1 MMAKAATSVVAVARN
16 VKPDQLTAPTPC
28 PEWDVRTLV
37 NHLMFWSAFRSE
49 LAARKQQAPADDP
62 VTEATDFTAQRDWP
76 ETLARQLDKAV
87 AAWSEP
93 GATEGDTGLA
103 GGSMPA
109 RMIAMM
115 MVGELVVHGWD
126 LARATGQTI
135 DTDPETLRTAH
146 EMAAAMGDQGRQMG
160 AFGEE
165 VTVPPDAPLLDRVL
179 GISGRDPQWTA
190 PEAGVPAPTDRT
202 GANG

>member
-1 MMAKAATSVVAVARN
+1 MMARAGASTVEVARN

-28 PEWDVRTLV
+28 PEWDVRALV

-62 VTEATDFTAQRDWP
+62 VTEETDFTAQRDWP
-76 ETLARQLDKAV
+76 GTLARQLDRAV
-87 AAWSEP
+87 AAWAEP
-93 GATEGDTGLA
+93 GATEGNTGLA

-109 RMIAMM
+109 RMIGMM

-135 DTDPETLRTAH
+135 DTDPATLATAH
-146 EMAAAMGDQGRQMG
+146 EMASAMGEQGRQMG
-160 AFGEE
+160 AFGAE
-165 VTVPPDAPLLDRVL
+165 VELPESAPMLDRVL
-179 GISGRDPQWTA
+179 GLSGRNPQWT
-190 PEAGVPAPTDRT
+190 P
-202 GANG
+202 

>member
-1 MMAKAATSVVAVARN
+1 MMAKAAAEVVEVARN
-16 VKPDQLTAPTPC
+16 VKPDQLGAPTPC
-28 PEWDVRTLV
+28 PEWDVRALV

-49 LAARKQQAPADDP
+49 LAARKEQAPADDP
-62 VTEATDFTAQRDWP
+62 ITEKTDFTASPDWP

-87 AAWSEP
+87 AAWSAP
-93 GATEGDTGLA
+93 DALTGDTGLA

-126 LARATGQTI
+126 LARATGQTLPA
-135 DTDPETLRTAH
+135 DPAVVATAG

-160 AFGEE
+160 AFGAE
-165 VTVPPDAPLLDRVL
+165 VTVPADASPLDKVL
-179 GISGRDPQWTA
+179 GLSGRDPQWT
-190 PEAGVPAPTDRT
+190 P
-202 GANG
+202 

>member
-1 MMAKAATSVVAVARN
+1 MELHEMMAKAATEVVEVARN
-16 VKPDQLTAPTPC
+16 VKPDQLGAPTPC
-28 PEWDVRTLV
+28 PEWDVRALV

-49 LAARKQQAPADDP
+49 LAARKEQAPADDP
-62 VTEATDFTAQRDWP
+62 ITEETDFTASPDWP

-87 AAWSEP
+87 AAWSAP
-93 GATEGDTGLA
+93 DALTGDTGLA

-126 LARATGQTI
+126 LARATGQTLPV
-135 DTDPETLRTAH
+135 DPAVVATAG

-160 AFGEE
+160 AFGAE
-165 VTVPPDAPLLDRVL
+165 VTVPADASPLDKVL
-179 GISGRDPQWTA
+179 GLSGRDPQWT
-190 PEAGVPAPTDRT
+190 P
-202 GANG
+202 